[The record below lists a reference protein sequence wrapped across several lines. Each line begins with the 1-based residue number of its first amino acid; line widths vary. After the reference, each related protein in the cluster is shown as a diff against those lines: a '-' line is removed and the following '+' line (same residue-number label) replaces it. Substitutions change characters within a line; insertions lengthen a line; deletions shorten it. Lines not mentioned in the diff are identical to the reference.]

1 MIVRFGMLLAFCC
14 GFAFAQTQTVT
25 GTVTNALTSAPIGR
39 AKVTLQGQNA
49 SQTVLTDAG
58 GSFSFGGVPLG
69 FFNLTAE
76 RTGFLPAQGQGQV
89 QPMSFA
95 PVNVEAEKK
104 PDAISLRLTPTA
116 TFTGTVTDENGFP
129 LAGSNI
135 QLIRRVISDGRAKL
149 IVANQGSGNDLGEF
163 RISGLFPGSYLVCLN
178 ATASTYQRRHHLAYP
193 TNCFSN
199 ATDPLS
205 AQWINIG
212 PGEERNLAFH
222 LAPVPGIRVSGSIEN
237 PPDSVAISTKR
248 TDPPGFPQFSAPSVD
263 WDSKTSKF
271 EIPAVLPGDY
281 LITANSYVPNGLG
294 AHAMRALHVGTE
306 DIGDIRLVLRDGPY
320 ISGTVR
326 MGDTPASSQNPVGV
340 GFSDNLLSIYANAS
354 GPFKQQAMEPGDYSL
369 AVFPAGGW
377 VVQSI
382 TQGGVDVRDRKI
394 SIGADT
400 EPAPIEIVL
409 TQSGGTIEVS
419 FPSVL
424 AKTNSPV
431 KLTLLRQS
439 PSGSDWLVNGQPM
452 VTNTGGTLSLAN
464 IPPGDY
470 VLFAWP
476 TSTEVEY
483 LNSEVIQKYR
493 SFGQAVSVREG
504 ETTRVTVKPV
514 QIVTGAAEL

>member
-1 MIVRFGMLLAFCC
+1 M
-14 GFAFAQTQTVT
+14 
-25 GTVTNALTSAPIGR
+25 
-39 AKVTLQGQNA
+39 
-49 SQTVLTDAG
+49 
-58 GSFSFGGVPLG
+58 
-69 FFNLTAE
+69 
-76 RTGFLPAQGQGQV
+76 
-89 QPMSFA
+89 
-95 PVNVEAEKK
+95 
-104 PDAISLRLTPTA
+104 
-116 TFTGTVTDENGFP
+116 
-129 LAGSNI
+129 
-135 QLIRRVISDGRAKL
+135 
-149 IVANQGSGNDLGEF
+149 
-163 RISGLFPGSYLVCLN
+163 
-178 ATASTYQRRHHLAYP
+178 
-193 TNCFSN
+193 
-199 ATDPLS
+199 
-205 AQWINIG
+205 
-212 PGEERNLAFH
+212 
-222 LAPVPGIRVSGSIEN
+222 
-237 PPDSVAISTKR
+237 
-248 TDPPGFPQFSAPSVD
+248 
-263 WDSKTSKF
+263 
-271 EIPAVLPGDY
+271 
-281 LITANSYVPNGLG
+281 
-294 AHAMRALHVGTE
+294 
-306 DIGDIRLVLRDGPY
+306 RDGPY

-326 MGDTPASSQNPVGV
+326 MGDTPASSQNPIGV

-424 AKTNSPV
+424 AKANSSV

-439 PSGSDWLVNGQPM
+439 PSGSDWLVIGQPI
-452 VTNTGGTLSLAN
+452 VTNTRGTLNLAN

-483 LNSEVIQKYR
+483 LNPEVIQKYR
-493 SFGQAVSVREG
+493 SSGQPFAAREG